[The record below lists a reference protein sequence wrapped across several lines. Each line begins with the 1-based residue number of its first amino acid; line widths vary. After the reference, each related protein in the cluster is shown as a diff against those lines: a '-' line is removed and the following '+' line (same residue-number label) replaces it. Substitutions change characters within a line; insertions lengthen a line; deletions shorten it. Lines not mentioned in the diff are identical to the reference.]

1 MFGGGMSERTIGK
14 LCDEN
19 WNPNL
24 LLYCDQ
30 TKSGIPFR
38 TQFKIAGT
46 VPLKYAIAVSVSF
59 QSLPGYRFGTA
70 ALNIDTGI
78 VAGPSGQPGAT
89 SLANPNG
96 AGTVWLITPTTRYT
110 VCPGNSAS
118 QGCVVGAL
126 VDPGLT
132 VASLSVP
139 LVAPQTEF
147 GDRINQLDLNV
158 TKTIRIGRA
167 SFQPK
172 IDFFNLLNAVVG
184 LRRPHPQLRHHG
196 VQPAFVDSGRPRVPA
211 WSDREVL
218 ISASVSWSI
227 RSSIRRPPGPLRS
240 TRGGPFHCRGS
251 ASTRTWNPSM
261 HVVPRRVVLLLR
273 RAAGHSAAF
282 AE

>member
-38 TQFKIAGT
+38 TQFKIAGHGAAE
-46 VPLKYAIAVSVSF
+46 VRHPVSVSF

-78 VAGPSGQPGAT
+78 VAGPSGQPRRDIAGQSERAGHRVADHADDPLHASARAT
-89 SLANPNG
+89 PRRRAASSAR
-96 AGTVWLITPTTRYT
+96 WWI
-110 VCPGNSAS
+110 PGI
-118 QGCVVGAL
+118 
-126 VDPGLT
+126 T

-158 TKTIRIGRA
+158 TKTVRIGRA

-172 IDFFNLLNAVVG
+172 IDFFNVLNVSPVYA
-184 LRRPHPQLRHHG
+184 R
-196 VQPAFVDSGRPRVPA
+196 SGN
-211 WSDREVL
+211 
-218 ISASVSWSI
+218 
-227 RSSIRRPPGPLRS
+227 
-240 TRGGPFHCRGS
+240 GGP
-251 ASTRTWNPSM
+251 ATTA
-261 HVVPRRVVLLLR
+261 PRRTSSR
-273 RAAGHSAAF
+273 RRFWSAACSSS
-282 AE
+282 AA